1 MDSHRGQFKVE
12 EEEENEFD
20 EDEVWPIND
29 YPQPKWPININTPL
43 PFKYKQILDKWSI
56 IDSWGQS

>member
-29 YPQPKWPININTPL
+29 YPQPKLPININTPL